1 MTQVPA
7 TTNNGALDTS
17 TTADPMVEGV
27 RARIIMTGCY
37 VGGSAILLQALNA
50 TSLEEATNIGTI
62 LSGKDHTDQRMKFL
76 GVQFADSDPKLESK
90 LPWYA
95 ICDVVID
102 GGTGEVQR
110 LGCGA
115 EHVVGVL
122 LRAAEMGWF
131 PFDAYLEGKDL
142 GGGMTALNLS
152 IAPTRVDSSFDF

>member
-7 TTNNGALDTS
+7 TTSDPQLPATTLAGAITER
-17 TTADPMVEGV
+17 VGQ
-27 RARIIMTGCY
+27 RIIATGRY

-50 TSLEEATNIGTI
+50 ATLEEATNIGTL
-62 LSGKDHTDQRMKFL
+62 LSGKDHTGERIRFL
-76 GVQFADSDPKLESK
+76 DVQFADSDPALDSK

-95 ICDVVID
+95 IADVVIEGRD
-102 GGTGEVQR
+102 GETER

-122 LRAAEMGWF
+122 LRAAELDLF

-142 GGGMTALNLS
+142 GGGMQALNLS
-152 IAPTRVDSSFDF
+152 LAPTRVGDDKSY

>member
-7 TTNNGALDTS
+7 TTTNNDPATS
-17 TTADPMVEGV
+17 PTTDPMIDAV
-27 RARIIMTGCY
+27 RARIVQTGKY
-37 VGGSAILLQALNA
+37 VGASAILLQALNA
-50 TSLEEATNIGTI
+50 TTLEEATNIGTL
-62 LSGKDHTDQRMKFL
+62 LSGKDHTDTRMKFL

-142 GGGMTALNLS
+142 GGGMTALNLT
-152 IAPTRVDSSFDF
+152 IAPTRVANEPSF

>member
-7 TTNNGALDTS
+7 TTTS
-17 TTADPMVEGV
+17 SSMAETSTADPMVEAV
-27 RARIIMTGCY
+27 RARIVATGAY

-50 TSLEEATNIGTI
+50 TSLEEATNIGTL

-95 ICDVVID
+95 ICDVVFG
-102 GGTGEVQR
+102 GGTGEVHR

-122 LRAAEMGWF
+122 LRAAELGWF

-142 GGGMTALNLS
+142 GGGMTALNLTL
-152 IAPTRVDSSFDF
+152 APTRVDSGADF